1 MCEVER
7 LNVFRLLVEVGFG
20 LCVCGGGVGRM
31 DEGPGTVSAILLPP
45 FESRPTEPNNPT
57 QEVADGLCVLSPDEH
72 ATVLF
77 TNASFSDYLRI
88 PPQAVLGRCVVL

>member
-1 MCEVER
+1 MTT
-7 LNVFRLLVEVGFG
+7 
-20 LCVCGGGVGRM
+20 
-31 DEGPGTVSAILLPP
+31 PKPP
-45 FESRPTEPNNPT
+45 LHPPTYT

-88 PPQAVLGRCVVL
+88 PPHAVLGR